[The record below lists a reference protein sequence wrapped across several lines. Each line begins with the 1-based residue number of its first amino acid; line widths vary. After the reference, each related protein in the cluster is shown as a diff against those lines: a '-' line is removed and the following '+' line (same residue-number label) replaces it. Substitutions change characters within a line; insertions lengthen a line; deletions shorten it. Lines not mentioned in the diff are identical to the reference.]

1 MQQFMA
7 NDADE
12 YEQVEGSK
20 SGLTPGYPMEEEL
33 EESFWV
39 EGMDESTLYRPRSAP
54 ARPLT
59 ELEEFKKSRIFSI
72 IERAVMSS
80 SQLMQTYND
89 RLDADCSEGQAACKS
104 FLKQLEKL
112 HEVTRFS
119 SRTSKPRKLL
129 GIIVT
134 PSQMHTRCC
143 TKARTT
149 YYTT

>member
-1 MQQFMA
+1 
-7 NDADE
+7 
-12 YEQVEGSK
+12 
-20 SGLTPGYPMEEEL
+20 MEEEF

-59 ELEEFKKSRIFSI
+59 ELEEFKKSRIFNI

-112 HEVTRFS
+112 HEVTWFS
-119 SRTSKPRKLL
+119 SRISRPRRLHETTATTSR
-129 GIIVT
+129 T
-134 PSQMHTRCC
+134 PTKCC
-143 TKARTT
+143 TKGRTT
-149 YYTT
+149 CCTT

>member
-1 MQQFMA
+1 
-7 NDADE
+7 
-12 YEQVEGSK
+12 
-20 SGLTPGYPMEEEL
+20 MEEEL

-112 HEVTRFS
+112 HEVTSFS
-119 SRTSKPRKLL
+119 SRTSKPRRLL
-129 GIIVT
+129 ETTVI
-134 PSQMHTRCC
+134 PFQMPTKCC
-143 TKARTT
+143 TKGRTT